1 METKTPKLILQKGAS
16 PNIVATKQP
25 TVVKSLSITGYL
37 YEQASTFT
45 GHILEQATV
54 LENIPTFYKLL
65 FLVCFYVFF
74 YKIFYDIG
82 IFFGLNTVEL
92 VLYMTWFG
100 ILILFLAFLKT
111 NRSKLY

>member
-1 METKTPKLILQKGAS
+1 METTSPKLILQKS
-16 PNIVATKQP
+16 VKNTNTEP
-25 TVVKSLSITGYL
+25 VKSKS
-37 YEQASTFT
+37 FT
-45 GHILEQATV
+45 SYFLEQAAV

>member
-1 METKTPKLILQKGAS
+1 MESTKPKLILQKGGAT
-16 PNIVATKQP
+16 NIVP
-25 TVVKSLSITGYL
+25 TNQADVKSTSITGYI
-37 YEQASTFT
+37 YQQASAIT
-45 GHILEQATV
+45 GFVLKQAAI

-111 NRSKLY
+111 NRSKLL